1 MPCIHLPAPACLR
14 VLSLLTL
21 LSFLVCSC
29 SHTKII
35 TEYDCADAANVNKD
49 TTVWHY
55 FWGLKQ
61 AKDIRPQCDARYNHL
76 NKVVVKTTPG
86 NVLLTVITL
95 GIAIPQKISWCCAPP
110 NTSPGHLGTPNN

>member
-1 MPCIHLPAPACLR
+1 MISPATLEKPLTMLSLVVLPAITCIA
-14 VLSLLTL
+14 
-21 LSFLVCSC
+21 CSC
-29 SHTKII
+29 SSTKII

-61 AKDIRPQCDARYNHL
+61 SKDIRPQCDTRYNHL

-86 NVLLTVITL
+86 HVLLTVITL
-95 GIAIPQKISWCCAPP
+95 GKIGRA
-110 NTSPGHLGTPNN
+110 HV

>member
-1 MPCIHLPAPACLR
+1 MYSPATLKKP
-14 VLSLLTL
+14 LTL
-21 LSFLVCSC
+21 LLFLVTSTITCICTSC
-29 SHTKII
+29 SSTKVI
-35 TEYDCADAANVNKD
+35 TEYDCADAVNINKD

-61 AKDIRPQCDARYNHL
+61 SKDIRPQCDKRYNHL

-95 GIAIPQKISWCCAPP
+95 GIVIPQKISWCCAPP
-110 NTSPGHLGTPNN
+110 NMQPGRLGN

>member
-1 MPCIHLPAPACLR
+1 MLIANLPTPLLLR
-14 VLSLLTL
+14 LLVILS
-21 LSFLVCSC
+21 VIACSC
-29 SHTKII
+29 SSTKII

-61 AKDIRPQCDARYNHL
+61 SKDIRPQCDPRYNHL

-95 GIAIPQKISWCCAPP
+95 GIVIPQKISWCCAPP
-110 NTSPGHLGTPNN
+110 NTTPGRLGQPNN

>member
-1 MPCIHLPAPACLR
+1 MYSPATLKKP
-14 VLSLLTL
+14 LTL
-21 LSFLVCSC
+21 LLLIAMAAITCIFASC
-29 SHTKII
+29 SSTKVI
-35 TEYDCADAANVNKD
+35 TEYDCADATNINKD

-61 AKDIRPQCDARYNHL
+61 SKDIRPQCDKRYNHL

-110 NTSPGHLGTPNN
+110 NLRPGQLGN

>member
-1 MPCIHLPAPACLR
+1 MLFPAPLTK
-14 VLSLLTL
+14 SLIYLLLAALTAITCIL
-21 LSFLVCSC
+21 TSC
-29 SHTKII
+29 SSTKII

-61 AKDIRPQCDARYNHL
+61 SKDIRPQCDNRYNHL
-76 NKVVVKTTPG
+76 NKVVVKSTPG

-95 GIAIPQKISWCCAPP
+95 GIVIPQKISWCCAPP
-110 NTSPGHLGTPNN
+110 NLQPGRLGN

>member
-1 MPCIHLPAPACLR
+1 MHRTHLST
-14 VLSLLTL
+14 SLLIIFVITL
-21 LSFLVCSC
+21 FSC
-29 SHTKII
+29 SQTKII

-61 AKDIRPQCDARYNHL
+61 SKDIRPQCDARYNHL

-86 NVLLTVITL
+86 NVLLTIITL
-95 GIAIPQKISWCCAPP
+95 GIVIPQRISWCCAPV
-110 NTSPGHLGTPNN
+110 NTSPGHLGQPN

>member
-1 MPCIHLPAPACLR
+1 MLLR
-14 VLSLLTL
+14 LLL
-21 LSFLVCSC
+21 LFSVIAGSC
-29 SHTKII
+29 SQTKII

-61 AKDIRPQCDARYNHL
+61 PKDIRPACDARYNHL

-86 NVLLTVITL
+86 NVLLAVITL
-95 GIAIPQKISWCCAPP
+95 GIVIPQRVSWCCAPP
-110 NTSPGHLGTPNN
+110 NTTPGRLGQPN

>member
-1 MPCIHLPAPACLR
+1 MSFRKLLPLLFIAA
-14 VLSLLTL
+14 VL
-21 LSFLVCSC
+21 FCDCSQ
-29 SHTKII
+29 TKII
-35 TEYDCADAANVNKD
+35 TEYDCADAANINKD

-61 AKDIRPQCDARYNHL
+61 SKDIRPQCDARYNHL

-95 GIAIPQKISWCCAPP
+95 GIVIPQKVSWCCAPP
-110 NTSPGHLGTPNN
+110 NTAPGHLGQRN